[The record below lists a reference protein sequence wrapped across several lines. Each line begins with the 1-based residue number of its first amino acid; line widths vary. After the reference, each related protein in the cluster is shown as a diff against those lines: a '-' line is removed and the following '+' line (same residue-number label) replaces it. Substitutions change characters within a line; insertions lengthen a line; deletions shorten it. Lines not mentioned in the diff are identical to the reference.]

1 MVKLTEYEQK
11 MLDGEMGEFKQV
23 AIRNIIKYAEALGA
37 EELCEVNKATLFF
50 GAHNYLEVVDSDDYN
65 EIFSKMYMCSDKTM
79 PLGKFA
85 DCCYCQTCATPG
97 DYFTYESTNISKE
110 SFLKN
115 RSYLEKT
122 KDAGAVITGACTPYL
137 MGWIPMRGEHY
148 VTTESSN
155 VIMCNAVFG
164 ACGNS
169 DGIEAAVW
177 SAVCGRTPLW
187 GNHVMENRKGTHI
200 FNIKIP
206 SHTSQD
212 WDIIGYE
219 IGKRLPPHAIP
230 IISGDFE
237 RPNLVK
243 LKQCFSAM
251 ATTSGAEMCHIVG
264 VTPEARTVEDA
275 LGGKEPQAVIDITMD
290 DYNDALRC
298 LCDEGSAKLDMVS
311 IGCPHYAIEELQRVA
326 NYLRGK
332 KVNKDVRLYVWTD
345 ISSKGVA
352 DVNGYTKI
360 IEDSGAYLLT
370 SGCPL
375 NAGKPCHGNVKA
387 MAFDAAKQAHYI
399 KSETTAKVFYGTTEQ
414 CIDAAIKGV
423 WEA

>member
-11 MLDGEMGEFKQV
+11 MLNGEMGEFKQV
-23 AIRNIIKYAEALGA
+23 AIQNIVKYAEVLGA
-37 EELCEVNKATLFF
+37 TELCEVNKATLFF
-50 GAHNYLEVVDSDDYN
+50 GAHNYLEVVDSEDYN

-79 PLGKFA
+79 KIGKFA
-85 DCCYCQTCATPG
+85 ECCYCQTCATPG
-97 DYFTYESTNISKE
+97 DFFTYESQNLTKE
-110 SFLKN
+110 SFEKN
-115 RSYLEKT
+115 RAYLEQT
-122 KDAGAVITGACTPYL
+122 KEAGAVITGSCTPYL

-155 VIMCNAVFG
+155 VILCNALFG

-200 FNIKIP
+200 FYIDCP

-219 IGKRLPPHAIP
+219 IGKKLPPHGIP
-230 IISGDFE
+230 IIAGNFE

-251 ATTSGAEMCHIVG
+251 ATTGGAEMCHIVG
-264 VTPEARTVEDA
+264 VTPEARSIEDA
-275 LGGKEPQAVIDITMD
+275 LGGNEPLGTIHITME
-290 DYNDALRC
+290 DYADGFRC
-298 LCDEGSAKLDMVS
+298 LCDEGSSEIDFVS

-326 NYLRGK
+326 NYIKGK
-332 KVNKDVRLYVWTD
+332 KVNDKVRLLVWTD

-352 DVNGYTKI
+352 DANGYTKI
-360 IEDSGAYLLT
+360 IEDAGAYLLT

-375 NAGKPCHGNVKA
+375 NAGKPCHGNMKA
-387 MAFDAAKQAHYI
+387 MVFDAAKQAHYI